1 VYLLWFYLNLLVII
15 KIKVMKIF
23 KVLVLPLFFI
33 FALNSCG
40 TVKDAFSMQKK
51 DNTDEFL
58 VEKKNPLKLPP
69 NFDELPL
76 PNSENTLETSN
87 SNKEG
92 TLEDLIINTD
102 KNSQNSKKSNENVG
116 ETLEEL
122 LLGKIKNK

>member
-1 VYLLWFYLNLLVII
+1 
-15 KIKVMKIF
+15 MKIF

-51 DNTDEFL
+51 NNTDEFL

-76 PNSENTLETSN
+76 PNSENTQETSN
-87 SNKEG
+87 NIKEG

-102 KNSQNSKKSNENVG
+102 KSTQNSKKTTESKG

-122 LLGKIKNK
+122 LLGKIKNQ